1 MKVLMDTHTVLWMVN
16 EHEKL
21 SPSAKALILNDE
33 HTLYISIVSLW
44 EMAIKVSLGKL
55 SELDGGVGLVLSKM
69 DNLPIEVLPI
79 TLDQVKII
87 ESLPF
92 IHRDPFDRMLIA
104 TAIANDMTILTADSN
119 IPNYKT
125 PCVW

>member
-1 MKVLMDTHTVLWMVN
+1 MKVLLDTHTALWMVN

-21 SPSAKALILNDE
+21 SLSAKALLLNDE
-33 HTLYISIVSLW
+33 HTLFISIVSLW

-55 SELDGGVGLVLSKM
+55 SELDGGVSVFLSKM
-69 DNLPIEVLPI
+69 ENMPIEVLPI
-79 TLDQVKII
+79 TAGYIKVI

-92 IHRDPFDRMLIA
+92 IHRDPFDRMLVA

-119 IPNYKT
+119 IPKYSV
-125 PCVW
+125 PCMW